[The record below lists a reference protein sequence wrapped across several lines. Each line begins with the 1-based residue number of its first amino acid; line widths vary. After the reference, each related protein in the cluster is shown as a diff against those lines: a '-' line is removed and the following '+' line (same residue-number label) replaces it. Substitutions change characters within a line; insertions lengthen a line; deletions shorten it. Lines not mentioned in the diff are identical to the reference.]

1 MDAIQV
7 FWTKP
12 SDRVANN
19 TYGFKSLNHL
29 YMSALYS
36 LQCIQKQ
43 GYSVKLVTDDYGK
56 KLLTE
61 YFKIPYNKVDVSLND
76 LHTTPYLWGLSKFYA
91 FSLERKPFLYVDLD
105 FFMHRN
111 IPKENLNADIFCQ
124 NVEIDYLCY
133 YYGYMG
139 FDKYISQP
147 DKIYQHFVSLL
158 RNNFIGK
165 SYNTAVFG
173 GKNVDLIHS
182 AAKSM
187 FDFVEKNYLN
197 ELTVYDKSERDVLT
211 ILSIFIEQVYLY
223 YYVQLNNPSAV
234 VKPLIKGD
242 LKINF
247 SEFQTWNKD
256 YNHLIS
262 HLKREPNAVLNR
274 LIDLS
279 GKNGFVDIEEST
291 LGLGYENLF
300 RVSRIEY

>member
-1 MDAIQV
+1 
-7 FWTKP
+7 
-12 SDRVANN
+12 
-19 TYGFKSLNHL
+19 
-29 YMSALYS
+29 
-36 LQCIQKQ
+36 
-43 GYSVKLVTDDYGK
+43 
-56 KLLTE
+56 
-61 YFKIPYNKVDVSLND
+61 
-76 LHTTPYLWGLSKFYA
+76 
-91 FSLERKPFLYVDLD
+91 
-105 FFMHRN
+105 
-111 IPKENLNADIFCQ
+111 
-124 NVEIDYLCY
+124 
-133 YYGYMG
+133 MG

-247 SEFQTWNKD
+247 SEFQT
-256 YNHLIS
+256 
-262 HLKREPNAVLNR
+262 
-274 LIDLS
+274 
-279 GKNGFVDIEEST
+279 
-291 LGLGYENLF
+291 
-300 RVSRIEY
+300 